1 MVELQYRGE
10 SPYAIQKVL
19 DDIYDTAKCIVMRGQ
34 DNQEEFDMIQD
45 GIKKVR
51 GFIHSEVYTLESA
64 ITNASKAAYLA
75 KLIGK
80 GIHEVKHYN
89 PSEANLLINTT
100 IQPPLSTK
108 LNKFKKTNAEAFFY
122 WSEIQKLG

>member
-1 MVELQYRGE
+1 
-10 SPYAIQKVL
+10 
-19 DDIYDTAKCIVMRGQ
+19 
-34 DNQEEFDMIQD
+34 MID
-45 GIKKVR
+45 
-51 GFIHSEVYTLESA
+51 SEVCTLESA

>member
-1 MVELQYRGE
+1 
-10 SPYAIQKVL
+10 
-19 DDIYDTAKCIVMRGQ
+19 MRGQ
-34 DNQEEFDMIQD
+34 ESQEEFELIQD

-80 GIHEVKHYN
+80 GINEVKHYN
-89 PSEANLLINTT
+89 PSEANLLVNVT

-108 LNKFKKTNAEAFFY
+108 LNKLKKTNAEAFFY